1 MTQVEREGM
10 RRYDEFVK
18 LGTKEATGK
27 ELLIKFEDCTQHGSL
42 FV

>member
-18 LGTKEATGK
+18 VTKEATGK